1 KKNKKKR
8 ANEFWRFKID
18 TVTQG
23 LTRRRPLLRLN
34 LMENNRGSMSSIVD
48 KHGVLSK
55 RKLRSE
61 SAADDLSDINDAE
74 ITGYLN
80 NKKEMLFKSL
90 IWEAMNKDYQKN
102 SKKER
107 TEVVEKKETD
117 YLSEYLVLESG
128 DLSLKIINEA
138 CKQCAEATA
147 SNSVQLIQ
155 IHPYLIWQK
164 KQRKPATRKKSS
176 ARKAVDSRME
186 KVTEE
191 EVVEKKKG
199 LSSKINYDALEKLT
213 NEPEERDSEKA
224 KKEGID
230 SNRDRQIE
238 REHSKGIS
246 TLEDG
251 GFEEDNFSDESE
263 HENAYLCSYEEDEEY
278 GYGEDYREDYDY
290 EEF

>member
-1 KKNKKKR
+1 TKRVIPTSSKKKNKKKG

-23 LTRRRPLLRLN
+23 LTRRRPLLPLN
-34 LMENNRGSMSSIVD
+34 MMEKNRGSMSSIVD

-80 NKKEMLFKSL
+80 NKKEMLFKKL

-107 TEVVEKKETD
+107 REVVEKKETD
-117 YLSEYLVLESG
+117 YLSEYL
-128 DLSLKIINEA
+128 
-138 CKQCAEATA
+138 
-147 SNSVQLIQ
+147 
-155 IHPYLIWQK
+155 K

-251 GFEEDNFSDESE
+251 GFEEDNFSD
-263 HENAYLCSYEEDEEY
+263 
-278 GYGEDYREDYDY
+278 
-290 EEF
+290 

>member
-1 KKNKKKR
+1 M
-8 ANEFWRFKID
+8 
-18 TVTQG
+18 
-23 LTRRRPLLRLN
+23 
-34 LMENNRGSMSSIVD
+34 MENNRGSMSSIVD

-74 ITGYLN
+74 VTGYLN
-80 NKKEMLFKSL
+80 NNKEMLFKKL
-90 IWEAMNKDYQKN
+90 IWEAMNKDYQ
-102 SKKER
+102 
-107 TEVVEKKETD
+107 
-117 YLSEYLVLESG
+117 
-128 DLSLKIINEA
+128 
-138 CKQCAEATA
+138 
-147 SNSVQLIQ
+147 
-155 IHPYLIWQK
+155 
-164 KQRKPATRKKSS
+164 
-176 ARKAVDSRME
+176 
-186 KVTEE
+186 
-191 EVVEKKKG
+191 KG

>member
-1 KKNKKKR
+1 YIRRTERVIPTSSEKKNKKKR

-34 LMENNRGSMSSIVD
+34 MMENNRGSMSSIVD

-74 ITGYLN
+74 VTGYLN
-80 NKKEMLFKSL
+80 NNKEMLFKKL
-90 IWEAMNKDYQKN
+90 IWEAMNKDYQK
-102 SKKER
+102 
-107 TEVVEKKETD
+107 
-117 YLSEYLVLESG
+117 
-128 DLSLKIINEA
+128 
-138 CKQCAEATA
+138 
-147 SNSVQLIQ
+147 
-155 IHPYLIWQK
+155 K

>member
-1 KKNKKKR
+1 M
-8 ANEFWRFKID
+8 
-18 TVTQG
+18 
-23 LTRRRPLLRLN
+23 
-34 LMENNRGSMSSIVD
+34 MENNRGSMSSIVD

-61 SAADDLSDINDAE
+61 SAADDLFDINDAE

-80 NKKEMLFKSL
+80 NKKEMLFKKL
-90 IWEAMNKDYQKN
+90 IWEAMNKDYQK
-102 SKKER
+102 
-107 TEVVEKKETD
+107 
-117 YLSEYLVLESG
+117 
-128 DLSLKIINEA
+128 
-138 CKQCAEATA
+138 
-147 SNSVQLIQ
+147 
-155 IHPYLIWQK
+155 K

-191 EVVEKKKG
+191 EVLEKKKG

-246 TLEDG
+246 TLKDG

>member
-1 KKNKKKR
+1 MKNKKKR

-18 TVTQG
+18 TVTQR
-23 LTRRRPLLRLN
+23 LTRRRPFLRLN
-34 LMENNRGSMSSIVD
+34 MMENNRGSMSSIVD

-61 SAADDLSDINDAE
+61 SAADDLFDINDAE

-80 NKKEMLFKSL
+80 NKKEMLFKKL
-90 IWEAMNKDYQKN
+90 IWEAMNKDYQ
-102 SKKER
+102 
-107 TEVVEKKETD
+107 
-117 YLSEYLVLESG
+117 
-128 DLSLKIINEA
+128 
-138 CKQCAEATA
+138 
-147 SNSVQLIQ
+147 
-155 IHPYLIWQK
+155 
-164 KQRKPATRKKSS
+164 
-176 ARKAVDSRME
+176 
-186 KVTEE
+186 
-191 EVVEKKKG
+191 KG

-246 TLEDG
+246 TLKDG

-263 HENAYLCSYEEDEEY
+263 HENGYLCSYEEDEEY